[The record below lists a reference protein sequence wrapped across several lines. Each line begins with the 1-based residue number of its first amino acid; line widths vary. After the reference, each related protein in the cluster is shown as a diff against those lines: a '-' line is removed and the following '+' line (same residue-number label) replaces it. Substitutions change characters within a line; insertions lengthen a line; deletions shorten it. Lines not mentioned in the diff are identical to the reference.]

1 MLKLFAWSKDFN
13 PKLQHNTSAQIWVK
27 FFGLSQEYWHK
38 SILFTIA
45 SSLGTPICTDAV
57 TARPM
62 HERTFGQF
70 ARVLVDM
77 DLSQPLRY
85 KVLVERKGFAFFL
98 DIEYENVPDFCD
110 ACHVIGH
117 HVEVC
122 KRWNKDDG
130 AKPDKENLTKKKP
143 INEPKQVYV
152 PVKDVRPQQNK
163 DNEVINVDRVTVD
176 VENNTA
182 DPPAN
187 NIVQLGTVLASQE
200 PVNVLQHLPVIVP
213 VVDAILTPV
222 ETFKA
227 QDKQIEDDLNTVR
240 VDDDDDTLSGSD
252 SSASF
257 VDATQNQITTASAS
271 TASPE
276 QSSTP
281 DRIVKDM
288 EFLKNSWA
296 NMAEEEENQLVVDAA
311 VQAAHQDPD
320 EGFTVSM
327 SKHQKKVQRKKI
339 HSSKDSYATR
349 SKVPSKPFK

>member
-1 MLKLFAWSKDFN
+1 
-13 PKLQHNTSAQIWVK
+13 
-27 FFGLSQEYWHK
+27 
-38 SILFTIA
+38 
-45 SSLGTPICTDAV
+45 
-57 TARPM
+57 M

-85 KVLVERKGFAFFL
+85 KVLVERKGFAFFVE
-98 DIEYENVPDFCD
+98 IEYENVPDFCD

-122 KRWNKDDG
+122 KRWNRDEG
-130 AKPDKENLTKKKP
+130 AKPDKENTTKKKP
-143 INEPKQVYV
+143 TGEPKQVYV

-163 DNEVINVDRVTVD
+163 DNEVIIVDRETID

-182 DPPAN
+182 VAPPAN

-200 PVNVLQHLPVIVP
+200 PVSVLQHQPVIAP
-213 VVDAILTPV
+213 VAVAILTPA

-240 VDDDDDTLSGSD
+240 VDDDDTLSGSD

-271 TASPE
+271 TASPD
-276 QSSTP
+276 QRSTP

-311 VQAAHQDPD
+311 VQAVHQVPD